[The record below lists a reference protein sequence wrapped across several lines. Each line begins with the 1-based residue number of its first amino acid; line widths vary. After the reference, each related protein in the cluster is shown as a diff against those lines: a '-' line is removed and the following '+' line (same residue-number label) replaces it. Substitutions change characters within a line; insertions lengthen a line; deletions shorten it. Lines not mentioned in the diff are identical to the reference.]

1 MFLPLAVAA
10 TAVLTLGLL
19 LAQSLPQA
27 SGVPDALIAR
37 PPVSLASGAS
47 TSPSVASTAPPRA
60 PAAVDQLRISVPRLG
75 IDLPMALGDIQ
86 RDVRDGATPENV
98 ALLYPTTNV
107 PGTGGNS
114 FIYAHARNSMFL
126 ALWDIQ
132 VGDRV
137 RITAAD
143 GTRLNYVV
151 TRIIPQVDPGDVSWL
166 DPSGPE
172 RLTLQTSTGPT
183 SAFPRFIAVADRVPQ
198 GD

>member
-47 TSPSVASTAPPRA
+47 TSPSVASTAPPRT